1 MARIHRRTIQKYLH
15 DPDSHDGVVTHLNSD
30 ILECEVKWT
39 LEIINTNKA
48 SGSDG
53 IPVDLVQ
60 VLKDDALTVLHS
72 I

>member
-1 MARIHRRTIQKYLH
+1 MAWITR
-15 DPDSHDGVVTHLNSD
+15 DGVVTHLNSD